1 VWSMRSAGRTEQVIS
16 MAEDGMKPAEIAAEL
31 GVARST
37 VYRQIRAAVEEG
49 KLPESIVKQRR
60 D

>member
-1 VWSMRSAGRTEQVIS
+1 

-37 VYRQIRAAVEEG
+37 VYRQIRAAVDEG
-49 KLPESIVKQRR
+49 KLPENVVKLKPR